1 MIKHRNGGV
10 EYAAEGFIIHD
21 VAGCA
26 EDGDLAVVH
35 GADVVGVGGVLGQHH
50 GDVGALA
57 LAAGEFVE
65 VAVLKVDEVEE
76 FECLVDVR
84 DVFGA

>member
-26 EDGDLAVVH
+26 EDSDLAVVH
-35 GADVVGVGGVLGQHH
+35 GADMVGVGGGEV
-50 GDVGALA
+50 DVVEDDDGE
-57 LAAGEFVE
+57 AG
-65 VAVLKVDEVEE
+65 DEV
-76 FECLVDVR
+76 
-84 DVFGA
+84 VFLPQDGDDFG

>member
-10 EYAAEGFIIHD
+10 EYVAEDFIIHD

-26 EDGDLAVVH
+26 EDGDL
-35 GADVVGVGGVLGQHH
+35 
-50 GDVGALA
+50 
-57 LAAGEFVE
+57 
-65 VAVLKVDEVEE
+65 
-76 FECLVDVR
+76 VDVR

>member
-1 MIKHRNGGV
+1 MIKHRYGGV

-35 GADVVGVGGVLGQHH
+35 GADVVGVGGGEVVFLPQD
-50 GDVGALA
+50 GD
-57 LAAGEFVE
+57 
-65 VAVLKVDEVEE
+65 D
-76 FECLVDVR
+76 
-84 DVFGA
+84 FG